1 MKKSTLLIALIF
13 MIKFMM
19 VFAEDDDDDI
29 MGEIIF
35 DIFVGVAMEVCTH
48 YATCSLIMSI
58 TFMAILILAFI
69 GCVLGLVKPG
79 DVVNARNV
87 RRVGTH
93 YVGRSL
99 VRDWD

>member
-1 MKKSTLLIALIF
+1 MIALIF

-19 VFAEDDDDDI
+19 VFAEDDDDI

-35 DIFVGVAMEVCTH
+35 DIFVGVAMEVCT
-48 YATCSLIMSI
+48 YYTTCSLIMSI
-58 TFMAILILAFI
+58 TFIAILILTII

-79 DVVNARNV
+79 DVVNARNA

-99 VRDWD
+99 VRGWD

>member
-1 MKKSTLLIALIF
+1 MKKSILLFALIF

-29 MGEIIF
+29 KGEIVV
-35 DIFVGVAMEVCTH
+35 DLFVGAAIEVCTH
-48 YATCSLIMSI
+48 YATCSVILFILSVIVLIS
-58 TFMAILILAFI
+58 ALI
-69 GCVLGLVKPG
+69 GCILGTLKPG

-87 RRVGTH
+87 RRMGTH

-99 VRDWD
+99 VRGW